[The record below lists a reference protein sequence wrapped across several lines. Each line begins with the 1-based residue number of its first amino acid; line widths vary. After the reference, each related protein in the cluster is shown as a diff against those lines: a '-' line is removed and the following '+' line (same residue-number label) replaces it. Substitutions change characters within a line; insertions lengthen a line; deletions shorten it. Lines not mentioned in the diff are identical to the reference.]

1 MTDRVTL
8 RLRGRMM
15 ERFIGRALSEGVRF
29 QRIERTGAR
38 EMNLCATE
46 KNAARLLNLAEE
58 YGIDLSVMGEAGRP
72 KLRKRLLERGTLP
85 LGLLLSLMLTTSF
98 TARIWRVEAVSAD
111 GAADQG
117 MLQAI
122 CQSVSELG
130 ARPGKLRSDI
140 DRDALAMQLYAQW
153 PQLTHVSVRTEGVF
167 LRVEVAMEESAP
179 EVYEIEGARDLVASR
194 DAMIVYIEPLA
205 GKARVKAG
213 DIVRQGQT
221 LISGEER
228 IDTEETRSIRALGKV
243 IGRVWFTADCEK
255 PTAQTVMRLT
265 GSRRVRSQVRLGAW
279 VWPLTDA
286 EDFSSQH
293 VETEILPIGGLFLP
307 LRIERTVLWETVEES
322 VLIDQNALREDAAAE
337 ALFMAREKLPETA
350 QETDCRVD
358 FSETNGMLTAK
369 ATVEAEMDIAAGRGW
384 AVD

>member
-1 MTDRVTL
+1 MTDRITL

-15 ERFIGRALSEGVRF
+15 ERFVGRALAEGVRF

-46 KNAARLLNLAEE
+46 KNAARLLELAEE
-58 YGIDLSVMGEAGRP
+58 YGIDLSVLNEAGRP
-72 KLRKRLLERGTLP
+72 RLKKRLLERGTLP
-85 LGLLLSLMLTTSF
+85 LGLLLSLMLMTSF
-98 TARIWRVEAVSAD
+98 TARIWWVEAVSAD
-111 GAADQG
+111 GEADQG
-117 MLQAI
+117 MLTAI

-140 DRDALAMQLYAQW
+140 DRDALAMQLYAKW

-179 EVYEIEGARDLVASR
+179 EVYEIEGVRDLVASR

-205 GKARVKAG
+205 GKACVKAG

-228 IDTEETRSIRALGKV
+228 IEADVTRGIRALGKV
-243 IGRVWFTADCEK
+243 TGRVWFTADCER
-255 PTAQTVMRLT
+255 PMTQTVRRLT
-265 GSRRVRSQVRLGAW
+265 GSRRIRSQVRLGAW
-279 VWPLTDA
+279 VWPLTGA

-293 VETEILPIGGLFLP
+293 IETDILPIGGLFMP
-307 LRIERTVLWETVEES
+307 LRIERMVLWETVEES
-322 VLIDQNALREDAAAE
+322 VPIDQSALREDAAEE
-337 ALFMAREKLPETA
+337 ALLRAREKLPETA
-350 QETDCRVD
+350 RETDCRVD
-358 FSETNGMLTAK
+358 FTQTNGMLTAR